1 MKRLPACL
9 LSIALAGL
17 ASSARAHD
25 ERAASKAPERLGK
38 VEFTVSCNAAAQQEF
53 NRAMA
58 LFHSFWFEPA
68 KRSFARVLELD
79 PACGMAHWG
88 TSVMS
93 MGNPFG
99 WAANPNTSKLG
110 APAAEMAQRTGA
122 GSERERDYIAALGAL
137 FTDWQ
142 TVAFRPRALAFERA
156 MEALAAKYP
165 EDDEAQILY
174 ALALNVTALPTDK
187 SFANQAK
194 AAKILEPLFARHPD
208 HPGVAHYLI
217 HTYDYAELAGK
228 GIVSAKAYGEIA
240 PSVPHALHMP
250 SHIYSRVGRWGD
262 MVDSNRASYAAARA
276 ELKAGSALNVGGYDA
291 LHAMDYLVFGHLQLA
306 QDDAA
311 RKLMEEAAALR
322 LASIENQA
330 ATYALAAIPARF
342 AIERNDWAQAAS
354 LKLAPA
360 DVAWTRFPQSEAIL
374 VFARALGAARSDRLD
389 AARADAGRLRTLRDA
404 MLAAKNGY
412 WAAQSE
418 FQIKTVDAWIAL
430 AEKRPDEAL
439 VLMRAAADAE
449 EASDKS
455 PVTPGNIVPSREL
468 LGEMLLAVGRPR
480 EALAEFE
487 RSLQRDPQRFRGLAG
502 AGRAAEAAG
511 DGPVARQHYAALL
524 AQGADGDAARPELVR
539 ARAFLARRS

>member
-1 MKRLPACL
+1 MKRLSACL

-17 ASSARAHD
+17 ASSSGAHD
-25 ERAASKAPERLGK
+25 EPAASKTAERLGK

-68 KRSFARVLELD
+68 KRSFARVLEFD

-99 WAANPNTSKLG
+99 WAGNPNTSKLG

-122 GSERERDYIAALGAL
+122 GSERERDYIAALGAF

-174 ALALNVTALPTDK
+174 ALALNVTALSTDK

-217 HTYDYAELAGK
+217 HTYDYADLAGK
-228 GIVSAKAYGEIA
+228 GIVSAKAYGKIA

-262 MVDSNRASYAAARA
+262 MVDSNRASYVAARA
-276 ELKAGSALNVGGYDA
+276 ELKPGSALNVGGYDA

-360 DVAWTRFPQSEAIL
+360 DVAWTHFPQSEAIL
-374 VFARALGAARSDRLD
+374 VFARALGAARSERLD

-418 FQIKTVDAWIAL
+418 FQIKTIDAWIAL
-430 AEKRPDEAL
+430 AEKRSDEAL

-449 EASDKS
+449 ETSDKS

-511 DGPVARQHYAALL
+511 DGQAARQHYAALL
-524 AQGADGDAARPELVR
+524 AQGADGDAARPELVH

>member
-9 LSIALAGL
+9 LSLALSGVAVP
-17 ASSARAHD
+17 ARAHD
-25 ERAASKAPERLGK
+25 EPAAGRPPERLGK
-38 VEFTVSCNAAAQQEF
+38 VEFSVSCSAAAQQEF

-99 WAANPNTSKLG
+99 WAPNPNTSKLG
-110 APAAEMAQRTGA
+110 APAAEAAQRTGA
-122 GSERERDYIAALGAL
+122 GSERERDYIVALGI
-137 FTDWQ
+137 FFKDWQ

-156 MEALAAKYP
+156 MEVLAAKYP
-165 EDDEAQILY
+165 QDDEAQILY
-174 ALALNVTALPTDK
+174 ALALNITALPTDK
-187 SFANQAK
+187 TFANQAK
-194 AAKILEPLFARHPD
+194 AAQILEPLFARHPD

-228 GIVSAKAYGEIA
+228 GMVSANAYGRIA

-262 MVDSNRASYAAARA
+262 MVESNRASYLAARA
-276 ELKAGSALNVGGYDA
+276 ELKAGSTLNVGGYDA

-306 QDDAA
+306 QDQAA
-311 RKLMEEAAALR
+311 RKLMDAAAALR

-330 ATYALAAIPARF
+330 ATYALAAIPARY
-342 AIERNDWAQAAS
+342 AVERNDWARAAT
-354 LKLAPA
+354 LKLAPD
-360 DVAWTRFPQSEAIL
+360 DVAWSRFPQSEAIL
-374 VFARALGAARSDRLD
+374 VFARALGAARSGQLD
-389 AARADAGRLRTLRDA
+389 AARADAERLRALREA
-404 MLAAKNGY
+404 MLAAKNAY
-412 WAAQSE
+412 WAGQAE
-418 FQIKTVDAWIAL
+418 FQIKAADAWIAL
-430 AEKRPDEAL
+430 ADKRGDEAL
-439 VLMRAAADAE
+439 ALMRAAADAE

-468 LGEMLLAVGRPR
+468 LGEMLLALDRPR

-487 RSLQRDPQRFRGLAG
+487 RSLQRDPHRFRGLAG
-502 AGRAAEAAG
+502 AARAAEAAG
-511 DGPVARQHYAALL
+511 DVHTARQHYAALL
-524 AQGADGDAARPELVR
+524 AQGADGDAARPELAR